1 MQTLAPEVNTTL
13 SSSLPASGVRVVAY
27 DSLQQISRAQWEEA
41 LTLATPLRYDFLSTV
56 ERSGIN
62 DLRYRYLR
70 LLHGEQDI
78 GRANLFL
85 SETDFS
91 TFDATLPASAWQ
103 TIKRWYP
110 DFMKFKVLECGFFT
124 MVGEALAVDGEEWH
138 AEALRALAAEMAV
151 AGAALGA
158 DFHLIR
164 DVPWSRYRAYRDV
177 LRPLGFYPVLGF
189 PNAVLPIRWRRL
201 DDYLAALN
209 SKTRLKFRNSLK
221 LERFGLEVEVCA
233 DYGRYASELAA
244 LWKNVHEKSSD
255 YSREFLDERFFAT
268 AAVELQGRSETLI
281 FRWQGQIVA
290 FMFNLFGDDDYIVL
304 DWGVD
309 YSFPHYKEAN
319 LYRVAT
325 LLSLE
330 RAIALGKD
338 KMELGI
344 TNYTPKMTLGAEVVP
359 LVYFVRHKHDT
370 AHSKTL
376 SKLLANSIV
385 QPDTSVHDAP
395 TRTGVAQ
402 ADLAAIEA
410 QIKQDRDDVA
420 IHDVFNKVDRY
431 YRAGAM
437 RMSGIYGL
445 YPEFSTAQESSIA
458 VGARNDVVLLG
469 TNSYL
474 GVARHPDVL
483 AAAKRAL
490 DRYGSGCSG
499 SPLLNGTLDIHTR
512 LEEELAQFLRREAVV
527 LCSTGYQTN
536 LAGLSALCGPGDL
549 VLMDAR
555 NHRSLFDG
563 VRLSGAECLVYR
575 HNDMVHLHKLL
586 SRTADRRKMIV
597 TDSLFS
603 MEGTV
608 ADLREVSR
616 LARLFDARLFV
627 DESHAVG
634 VLGEHGRGVCEL
646 QGVEGD
652 VDVVM
657 GTFSKSFAAL
667 GGFLAGR
674 REVIDYIKHNA
685 GGHIF
690 SASLPA
696 AVIETVRAV
705 LQIIVREPDR
715 RRQILEKAKYMAAGL
730 AALGYRAEF
739 RGSQIVP
746 VTLGNYS
753 LALAAYKRFMDSGV
767 YVNPIG
773 PPAVPENAAGF
784 RTSYIATHE
793 WQDLDRALQVFE
805 KHRADFTTEA
815 ALPTCN

>member
-1 MQTLAPEVNTTL
+1 MQTFARPTSDAPSAAGGLRAV
-13 SSSLPASGVRVVAY
+13 SY
-27 DSLQQISRAQWEEA
+27 DSLRQISRTEWDTPVS
-41 LTLATPLRYDFLSTV
+41 LGTPLRYDFLAAV

-62 DLRYRYLR
+62 DLRYRYVR
-70 LLHGEQDI
+70 LLDGERDI

-124 MVGEALAVDGEEWH
+124 MVGEALAVDSEARH
-138 AEALRALAAEMAV
+138 ADALRALAAEMAA
-151 AGAALGA
+151 AGAELGA

-164 DVPWSRYRAYRDV
+164 DVPWARYIAYRDV

-201 DDYLAALN
+201 DDYLASLN

-221 LERFGLEVEVCA
+221 LARFGLEVEVCT
-233 DYGRYASELAA
+233 DYGRHARQLAA

-268 AAVELQGRSETLI
+268 AAAALAGRSEALI
-281 FRWQGQIVA
+281 FRWQGEIVA
-290 FMFNLFGDDDYIVL
+290 FMFNLFGEDDYIVL

-309 YSFPHYKEAN
+309 YAFPHYKEAN
-319 LYRVAT
+319 LYRAAT

-330 RAIALGKD
+330 RAIALGKE

-344 TNYTPKMTLGAEVVP
+344 TNYTPKMTLGAEIVP
-359 LVYFVRHKHDT
+359 LVYFVRHKCDT

-385 QPDTSVHDAP
+385 QPETSVHDAP

-402 ADLAAIEA
+402 ADLATIEA

-420 IHDVFNKVDRY
+420 TRDIFNKVDRY
-431 YRAGAM
+431 FRAGAM

-458 VGARNDVVLLG
+458 VGARGDVVLLG

-499 SPLLNGTLDIHTR
+499 SPLLNGTLDIHKR

-563 VRLSGAECLVYR
+563 VRLSGAECLIYR
-575 HNDMVHLHKLL
+575 HNDTAHLHKLL
-586 SRTADRRKMIV
+586 ARTAERRTMIV

-608 ADLREVSR
+608 ADLKEISR
-616 LARLFDARLFV
+616 LARLFKARLFV

-634 VLGEHGRGVCEL
+634 VLGASGRGVCEL
-646 QGVEGD
+646 QGVEAD

-696 AVIETVRAV
+696 AVVETVRAV
-705 LQIIVREPDR
+705 LQIVAREPER
-715 RRQILEKAKYMAAGL
+715 RTQILEKARYMAAGL

-773 PPAVPENAAGF
+773 PPAVPEGAAGF
-784 RTSYIATHE
+784 RTSYIATHA
-793 WQDLDRALQVFE
+793 WQDLDRALRVFE
-805 KHRADFTTEA
+805 RHRADFGAEA
-815 ALPTCN
+815 AATCHL